1 MALAWKILVKRRG
14 AWNYLTGEYTRGE
27 AMRVGA
33 EKTMT
38 TLGRTFK
45 IVPYRYRLYEGDEPN
60 YIPSE
65 AVFRRYKVIRGVK
78 YPLQDIWI
86 QKAHKSLMT
95 RSEVREIQ
103 AERRRAAENANMFN
117 FKSRRSKS
125 KWF

>member
-45 IVPYRYRLYEGDEPN
+45 IVPYRYRLYEGDEPD

-65 AVFRRYKVIRGVK
+65 DVFRRYKIIRGVRQ
-78 YPLQDIWI
+78 PLQDIWI
-86 QKAHKSLMT
+86 QKAPKSLMT

-103 AERRRAAENANMFN
+103 QEKRRAASVQRMFGN
-117 FKSRRSKS
+117 SNRRSKS
-125 KWF
+125 KWI